1 MSASPHQPQP
11 VSQHDSQGHDAHA
24 HGEHN
29 CKDYLGSLSDYV
41 DGVLGEEL
49 CREIE
54 AHMAECDNCRVVVN
68 TLSKTVSLYHQ
79 VPAPEMP
86 SAVRER
92 LFKVLKLDDFDQPG
106 NSA

>member
-1 MSASPHQPQP
+1 MSASPHEPQP
-11 VSQHDSQGHDAHA
+11 VSDHDVPDHNAHE
-24 HGEHN
+24 HHEHN
-29 CKDYLGSLSDYV
+29 CRDYLGSLSDYV

-79 VPAPEMP
+79 LPAPEMP
-86 SAVRER
+86 HAVRER
-92 LFKVLKLDDFDQPG
+92 LFKVLKLDDFDQHG
-106 NSA
+106 SGA